1 MKKREKNEK
10 MKPNNNVTNGDSAHL
25 TAWPRVE
32 APALVYDLCVIFILV
47 LIILIV
53 VAARKPRPL
62 LAFIWKRSEQ
72 AGARSCDGR

>member
-1 MKKREKNEK
+1 MKKKEKNEK
-10 MKPNNNVTNGDSAHL
+10 MKPNNNVTTGGSAHL

-32 APALVYDLCVIFILV
+32 APALVCELCVIFILV

-72 AGARSCDGR
+72 ARARSRDGR